1 MNHSVLIV
9 TPFFAPQS
17 HAAVFRAYKL
27 AKYLPRYGWKPYV
40 LTVDRNYL
48 YNEDPTLLANLP
60 SEVEIFT
67 ARYIE
72 PSIRG
77 LRMALGGRNRTF
89 SALKAENGFE
99 RVSEAKPGRIARAAN
114 QCYDYLSGRW
124 LRTPDAYWTWRRP
137 ALAMAR
143 RLIRQHDIPLV
154 FTSADPYTSHLIG
167 LDLQR
172 DGCRWVA
179 DLRDPHAYNARTAS
193 PYYPVYAR
201 QLAAERAAVHRA
213 DAVTV
218 AAEAIAMIVT
228 DMHGLKSS
236 ERLYFIPT
244 GLDEELIPQQAPIL
258 RPYPYL
264 VFSGEYL
271 DAYGTDFLQIFSDAV
286 RSPALQKLGY
296 KLLIVGRRDVN
307 RRLLPTLRDLD
318 LTDRVELVDHMPQ
331 RDLYQLLLGASAG
344 VILST
349 RLFQWWCLYAKMVDY
364 IALRK
369 PVVALVPDPSEAR
382 TRLTKARLG
391 VFLDGDRE
399 AATEK
404 LVGFLSGQVKVPE
417 PDAEE
422 CRRYLASSQV
432 SEFVSVF
439 ESVVRE
445 QLPTT

>member
-1 MNHSVLIV
+1 MNRSVLII
-9 TPFFAPQS
+9 TPYFAPQS

-48 YNEDPTLLANLP
+48 YNEDPTLLEDLS
-60 SEVEIFT
+60 SEVEVFT

-77 LRMALGGRNRTF
+77 IRMALGGRNRTF
-89 SALKAENGFE
+89 YALKAENGHKGEPAE
-99 RVSEAKPGRIARAAN
+99 RPSRIANAVHM
-114 QCYDYLSGRW
+114 CYEYLSDRW

-137 ALAMAR
+137 ALAVAR

-172 DGCRWVA
+172 DGCRWVS
-179 DLRDPHAYNARTAS
+179 DLRDPHAYNAHTAS

-201 QLAAERAAVHRA
+201 QLAAERAAVRSA

-228 DMHGLKSS
+228 DMHGQYCSD
-236 ERLYFIPT
+236 RLHFIPT
-244 GLDEELIPQQAPIL
+244 GLDEELIPEPAPNPS
-258 RPYPYL
+258 PYPYL

-271 DAYGTDFLQIFSDAV
+271 DAYGADFLEIFSHAI
-286 RSPALQKLGY
+286 RNPALQNSGH
-296 KLLIVGRRDVN
+296 KLLIIGRLDVN
-307 RRLLPTLRDLD
+307 GRLQPVLRDLG
-318 LTDRVELVDHMPQ
+318 LTGKVELIDHMPQ
-331 RDLYQLLLGASAG
+331 RELYRLLLGAAAG

-399 AATEK
+399 AATNK
-404 LVGFLSGQVKVPE
+404 LVSFLSGQEKMPE

-432 SEFVSVF
+432 SEFVKLF
-439 ESVVRE
+439 ESVLAE